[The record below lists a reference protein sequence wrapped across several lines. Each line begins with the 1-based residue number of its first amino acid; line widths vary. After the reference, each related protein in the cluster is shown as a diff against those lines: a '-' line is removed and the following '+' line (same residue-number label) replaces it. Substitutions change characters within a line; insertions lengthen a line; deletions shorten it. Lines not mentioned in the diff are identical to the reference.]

1 MRKLMETL
9 KRINDDKDIFI
20 NTLKGNQKI
29 IFAYDDIDPPN
40 GTRNLDIRGVPTTLG
55 TWDHI
60 MGKALAHT
68 SGQYNDFSVRDIT
81 IAFRDA
87 IHELGI
93 LENELQFIPA
103 REYSVALYIT
113 GSYNYLE
120 ELGNY
125 IHSNRN
131 EFNNVDEMNIYKD
144 GGRHF
149 SFPVL
154 RLWWD

>member
-9 KRINDDKDIFI
+9 ERINEDDD
-20 NTLKGNQKI
+20 NQSI
-29 IFAYDDIDPPN
+29 IPAYDDNDPPG

-55 TWDHI
+55 TWNHF
-60 MGKALAHT
+60 MKKALAHT
-68 SGQYNDFSVRDIT
+68 SGQYNDFSVSDIT
-81 IAFRDA
+81 RALLVA
-87 IHELGI
+87 IYELSIG
-93 LENELQFIPA
+93 ETELQFIPA
-103 REYSVALYIT
+103 RESSVALYIT
-113 GSYNYLE
+113 GPYDYLK

-131 EFNNVDEMNIYKD
+131 EFNNVDELNLYED